1 MITFVLLAAAFIAGT
16 LLLVLLPLWRRES
29 AAPDLSTDSVNI
41 NIIRDQLRELDDDL
55 AAGTISRERHAEA
68 RAEIERRLL
77 EDTGSENSGT
87 ITGTAASPR
96 ARKLMI
102 AMLATAIPIAVI
114 GLYLIVGS
122 PQGLNPQ
129 ASTGDSAAHSITP
142 EQIEQMVE
150 KLAARMKNSPDDA
163 EGWIMLGRSYAALD
177 RFSESAAA
185 YAQAAARLPGDAQLL
200 VDYADVLGMSQG
212 RRLSGEPEKLVQRAL
227 AIDPENPKALALA
240 GTIAFEQQKYAM
252 AVVHWQKLVD
262 SLPAG
267 STFASAIQGSIA
279 EAQALAG
286 TGSAKSAAGKS
297 GNTQKKLQ
305 DPPSARVGGSIRIAD
320 ALKAKAA
327 PDDTVFIFARAVDGP
342 PVPLAILRKR
352 VADLPIDF
360 TLDDSM
366 SMSPDMRLSRFDNVI
381 IGARISRR
389 GYAKRETG
397 DLEGFSKPV
406 KVGSTGIKVLI
417 DAEVR

>member
-1 MITFVLLAAAFIAGT
+1 MITFVLLAAAFITGI
-16 LLLVLLPLWRRES
+16 LLLVLLPLWRRKS
-29 AAPDLSTDSVNI
+29 AAEKQSTDSVNI
-41 NIIRDQLRELDDDL
+41 NIFRDQLRELDDDL
-55 AAGTISRERHAEA
+55 AAGIISRERHAEA
-68 RAEIERRLL
+68 RGEIERRLL
-77 EDTGSENSGT
+77 EDTGSESSS
-87 ITGTAASPR
+87 TAPAPR
-96 ARKLMI
+96 AKKLTI
-102 AMLATAIPIAVI
+102 AILAAAIPIAVT

-122 PQGLNPQ
+122 PQGVNPQ
-129 ASTGDSAAHSITP
+129 ASAGGNAPHSITA

-150 KLAARMKNSPDDA
+150 KLAARLKNSPDDA

-177 RFSESAAA
+177 RFSEAAAA
-185 YAQAAARLPGDAQLL
+185 YGQATARLPGDAQLL

-227 AIDPENPKALALA
+227 AIDPDNPKALALA

-267 STFASAIQGSIA
+267 SEFARAIQGSIA

-286 TGSAKSAAGKS
+286 TGSAKSASGKS
-297 GNTQKKLQ
+297 GNIQKKLQ

-366 SMSPDMRLSRFDNVI
+366 SMSPDMRISRFDNVI
-381 IGARISRR
+381 IGARVSRR
-389 GYAKRETG
+389 GYAKREAG

>member
-1 MITFVLLAAAFIAGT
+1 MTLFILLSSALAASILLFVLLP
-16 LLLVLLPLWRRES
+16 VLRRRNS
-29 AAPDLSTDSVNI
+29 ARDVSPDRVNI
-41 NIIRDQLRELDDDL
+41 NIYRDQLRELDDDL
-55 AAGTISRERHAEA
+55 AAGTIDDAQHAEA
-68 RAEIERRLL
+68 RAELERRLL
-77 EDTGSENSGT
+77 EDTAGAPPGEATAPRAG
-87 ITGTAASPR
+87 GRTAAV
-96 ARKLMI
+96 
-102 AMLATAIPIAVI
+102 LALLIPPVAI
-114 GLYLIVGS
+114 GLYLAVGT
-122 PQGLNPQ
+122 PQ
-129 ASTGDSAAHSITP
+129 ALVPQAAGDSAHGITP
-142 EQIEQMVE
+142 AQVEQMIE
-150 KLAARMKNSPDDA
+150 KLAARMKNAPDDA
-163 EGWIMLGRSYAALD
+163 EGWVMLGRSYAALD

-185 YAQAAARLPGDAQLL
+185 YAQAAALLPGDAQLL

-227 AIDPENPKALALA
+227 SIDPDNPKALALA

-267 STFASAIQGSIA
+267 SEFARAIQGSIA

-286 TGSAKSAAGKS
+286 TGSAKSAAGNS
-297 GNTQKKLQ
+297 GNIQKKLQ
-305 DPPSARVGGSIRIAD
+305 DPPSARVAGSIRIAD

-352 VADLPIDF
+352 VADLPLQF

-406 KVGSTGIKVLI
+406 KVGAAGIKVVI